1 MAFNPLDPASYLAAG
16 LDFIGQE
23 RANAANAKQAAR
35 NMEFQEQMSSTAHQ
49 REVADLRAAGL
60 NPILSANRGASSPG
74 GAQAVMQNSAA
85 GASRNINE
93 IRRTNEEVKNLRV
106 TNDNIRA
113 DTDMKMS
120 QRALNSALYNV
131 SRKDENLR
139 HQQWKTEEERTQY
152 EKWQAAISRHSASGA
167 KIEGDIDREGT
178 GDINRR
184 IQRFLGTFNSAAGAA
199 RFRVR

>member
-1 MAFNPLDPASYLAAG
+1 MAFNPLDPASYLSAG

-139 HQQWKTEEERTQY
+139 HQQWRTEQERTQY
-152 EKWQAAISRHSASGA
+152 EGHHAEIARHQVPGA
-167 KIEGDIDREGT
+167 RVEGDIDREGT
-178 GDINRR
+178 GDVNRR
-184 IQRFLGTFNSAAGAA
+184 IQRFLGTFNSAASAA